1 MKFLVFTS
9 PSFIPDEASYIRR
22 LFELGLDV
30 LHLRKPGASAD
41 ECARLVEE
49 VPELWRGRIVV
60 HDHFRLCRDYGLM
73 GVHLNSRNP
82 VPPAD
87 FRPGTVS
94 ASCHSLAEVARRKTG
109 LSYVTLS
116 PVFDSISKQGYRA
129 AYSEEDLERAAAD
142 GSLTAAWW
150 PWAACRLATY
160 RACAGG
166 ALRRGHARRRLG
178 GAPAVPDSEVT
189 CGGSAPR
196 LVADCML
203 PCAPQCQC
211 VGVLFAGCR
220 VAFAVFLRIFASALC
235 PSQPLSVHGC
245 GHFGEEFITL
255 CCR

>member
-1 MKFLVFTS
+1 MRDNSKLEIQNSKFMKFLVFTS

-49 VPELWRGRIVV
+49 VPEVWRGRIVV

-82 VPPAD
+82 APPAD

-142 GSLTAAWW
+142 GVIDSRVVALGGVSLGNI
-150 PWAACRLATY
+150 PRL
-160 RACAGG
+160 RGWGFGG
-166 ALRRGHARRRLG
+166 AAMLGDVWGRAGSAGFGGYVRRLR
-178 GAPAVPDSEVT
+178 AAL
-189 CGGSAPR
+189 GS
-196 LVADCML
+196 
-203 PCAPQCQC
+203 
-211 VGVLFAGCR
+211 
-220 VAFAVFLRIFASALC
+220 
-235 PSQPLSVHGC
+235 
-245 GHFGEEFITL
+245 
-255 CCR
+255 